1 MNNWKNNES
10 FMQMEPDKQHM
21 VELLVNSLHG
31 KNLSE
36 ALPILSNWKD
46 KLRSENITFTASED
60 KLLTDIFIEMLP
72 PKQKSQYEFFFFAPI
87 SLIIQIIML
96 SSKGILTLALNHTA
110 INISLY
116 SLKLNSFTARA

>member
-1 MNNWKNNES
+1 MNNWKNNKS
-10 FMQMEPDKQHM
+10 FMQMDQNKQHM

-46 KLRSENITFTASED
+46 KLRTEQISFTAEED

-72 PKQKSQYEFFFFAPI
+72 PKQKSQYEFLRPF
-87 SLIIQIIML
+87 L
-96 SSKGILTLALNHTA
+96 
-110 INISLY
+110 
-116 SLKLNSFTARA
+116 

>member
-1 MNNWKNNES
+1 MNNWKNNKS
-10 FMQMEPDKQHM
+10 FMQMDQNKQHM

-46 KLRSENITFTASED
+46 KLRTEQISFTAEED

-72 PKQKSQYEFFFFAPI
+72 PKQKSQHEFLRPF
-87 SLIIQIIML
+87 L
-96 SSKGILTLALNHTA
+96 
-110 INISLY
+110 
-116 SLKLNSFTARA
+116 